1 VDLLLLLLPAIVLV
15 ALVVI
20 LAVLA
25 ERSIKSQRGSLLRRG
40 RKERLAAGR
49 VVEKHGRWSGG
60 GGGAGGP

>member
-1 VDLLLLLLPAIVLV
+1 MNFLV
-15 ALVVI
+15 FLVQLSLVVGGI
-20 LAVLA
+20 VTLVVLA

-60 GGGAGGP
+60 GGPGGA